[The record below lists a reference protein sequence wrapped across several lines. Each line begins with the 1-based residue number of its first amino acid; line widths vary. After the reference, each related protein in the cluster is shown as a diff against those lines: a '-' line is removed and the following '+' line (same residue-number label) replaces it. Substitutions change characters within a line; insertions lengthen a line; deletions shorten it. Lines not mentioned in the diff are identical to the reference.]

1 MDTCPN
7 QTTNT
12 SRIGEYKMSHLKVR
26 EVQPRKGGVGQ
37 GMGAGYA
44 PEVGGIILK
53 NQSERE
59 INDFCHA

>member
-1 MDTCPN
+1 
-7 QTTNT
+7 
-12 SRIGEYKMSHLKVR
+12 MSHLKVR